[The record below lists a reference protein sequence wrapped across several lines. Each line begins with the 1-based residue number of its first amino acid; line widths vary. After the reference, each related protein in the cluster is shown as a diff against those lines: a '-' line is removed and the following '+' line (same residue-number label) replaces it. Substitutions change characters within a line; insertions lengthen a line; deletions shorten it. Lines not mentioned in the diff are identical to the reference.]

1 MIKWTKRLVAFG
13 LIGGIALGGLAFLL
27 SNTHAMSYL
36 SSSKKM
42 IEKSVKDSIPI
53 EFEIQRARDLLEE
66 LLPEMRANLKLV
78 AAEQVEV
85 AELETD
91 ISDEADSIAS
101 EKGKVQILRNTLK
114 QAQASYRIGNLDY
127 DREEV
132 VEELARRFEHL
143 RTAEQLLKGKRD
155 LLRNRKRSLEAAVKK
170 LEKTRVARVT
180 LESQIESLE
189 AQFRLLQ
196 AQSTES
202 QFHLDETKLT
212 QTQDIITDLKRR
224 LEVSR
229 RVMAQ
234 ESKFVEMIPIGG
246 VEETSVVQ
254 RIDDYFEGKDSSKP
268 TSTKIVEF
276 KKKVVAEY

>member
-1 MIKWTKRLVAFG
+1 
-13 LIGGIALGGLAFLL
+13 
-27 SNTHAMSYL
+27 
-36 SSSKKM
+36 M

-91 ISDEADSIAS
+91 ISDEADAIAS

-127 DREEV
+127 DRDEV

-170 LEKTRVARVT
+170 LEKNPC
-180 LESQIESLE
+180 SSSD
-189 AQFRLLQ
+189 FRI
-196 AQSTES
+196 SNRIFRS
-202 QFHLDETKLT
+202 
-212 QTQDIITDLKRR
+212 
-224 LEVSR
+224 S
-229 RVMAQ
+229 
-234 ESKFVEMIPIGG
+234 IPLA
-246 VEETSVVQ
+246 
-254 RIDDYFEGKDSSKP
+254 SS
-268 TSTKIVEF
+268 SIN
-276 KKKVVAEY
+276 

>member
-1 MIKWTKRLVAFG
+1 MFKWTKRIVAVAI
-13 LIGGIALGGLAFLL
+13 LGGITLSGVAYLF
-27 SNTHAMSYL
+27 SNTHAMSYI
-36 SSSKKM
+36 SSTGNM
-42 IEKSVKDSIPI
+42 LQKSVKESIPI
-53 EFEIQRARDLLEE
+53 EFEIQRARDLLED

-85 AELETD
+85 AELEEQIRSET
-91 ISDEADSIAS
+91 DSIAL
-101 EKGKVQILRNTLK
+101 EKRKVQILRNTLK

-143 RTAEQLLKGKRD
+143 RTAELLLTGKRD
-155 LLRNRKRSLEAAVKK
+155 LLRNRKRSLEAAMKK
-170 LEKTRVARVT
+170 LEKTRVSRVT

-202 QFHLDETKLT
+202 EFHLDESKLT
-212 QTQDIITDLKRR
+212 QTQDIIDDLKRR

-229 RVMAQ
+229 RVLAQ
-234 ESKFVEMIPIGG
+234 ESRFVEMIPVEG

-254 RIDDYFEGKDSSKP
+254 RVDQYLEADSDRDA
-268 TSTKIVEF
+268 T
-276 KKKVVAEY
+276 VVRLEDETH